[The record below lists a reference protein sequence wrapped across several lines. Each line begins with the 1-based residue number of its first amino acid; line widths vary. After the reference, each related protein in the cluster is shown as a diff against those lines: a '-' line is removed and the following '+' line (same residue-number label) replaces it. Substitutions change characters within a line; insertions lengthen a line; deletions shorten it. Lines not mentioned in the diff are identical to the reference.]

1 MFTGFGQL
9 PFLLDTHFDV
19 RGRLGRIIPALI
31 QTKTQI
37 GIGLDEPVC
46 LYYNNGIGTVYGK
59 GGVFIVD
66 VSRASS
72 FSKQYFLINNVS
84 VSYLTVGDIYNFKEN
99 KLFPSTRKHPISQP
113 LYKTQLNSIDILSSY

>member
-84 VSYLTVGDIYNFKEN
+84 VSYLTVEIYIISRKISYFLQLEN
-99 KLFPSTRKHPISQP
+99 IQFLNLYTKHS
-113 LYKTQLNSIDILSSY
+113 